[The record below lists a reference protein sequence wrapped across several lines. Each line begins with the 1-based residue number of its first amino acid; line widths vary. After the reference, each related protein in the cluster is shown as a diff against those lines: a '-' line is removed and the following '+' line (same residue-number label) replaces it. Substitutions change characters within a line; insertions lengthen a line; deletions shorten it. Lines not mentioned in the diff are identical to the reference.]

1 VKLLI
6 DIGNSRVKWG
16 IGTGRAIEG
25 PFAFPVPGVPEAA
38 APAAFERAWGGLAPA
53 AVRFCSVSL
62 GRLPEDLCDWSR
74 RQWGLEPWRL
84 RSSAAAG
91 ALVNGYRDPEALGAD
106 RWANL
111 QGARALLG
119 AADVVVVDAGTAV
132 TVDALRA
139 DGHHLGGAIL
149 PGYRAALAGLQA
161 AAPALPPAGEPVP
174 LPADATAE
182 GMAGGSLVSLAGGIE
197 RVVRELGRSLDRPAW
212 LITGGDTDTL
222 RPWLDAAW
230 RHDPVL
236 TLRGLNDSGEPRACD
251 S

>member
-16 IGTGRAIEG
+16 IGNGHSIEG
-25 PFAFPVPGVPEAA
+25 PFAFPVPGESPA
-38 APAAFERAWGGLAPA
+38 AAFERAWGGLAPR

-62 GRLPEDLCDWSR
+62 GRLPDELRDWSL
-74 RQWGLEPWRL
+74 RQWGLEPWGL

-91 ALVNGYRDPEALGAD
+91 ALVNGYRQPGSLGAD

-119 AADVVVVDAGTAV
+119 PADAVVVDAGTAV

-139 DGHHLGGAIL
+139 DGRHLGGAIL
-149 PGYRAALAGLQA
+149 PGYRAALDGLRA
-161 AAPALPPAGEPVP
+161 AAPALPAPGEPAC

-182 GMAGGSLVSLAGGIE
+182 AMAGGSLVGLAGGIE
-197 RVVRELGRSLDRPAW
+197 RVALELGRSLDRPVW
-212 LITGGDTDTL
+212 LITGGDTDRL
-222 RPWLDAAW
+222 LPWLDAAW

-236 TLRGLNDSGEPRACD
+236 TLRGLNEDGEGRPCN